1 MTTDTTAGP
10 PSGSINRQRKPRDFY
25 LDKAHLKWSKDKTK
39 EYFESAEEKY
49 IWPLIKICGL
59 ALAFA
64 TSSVL
69 LQSYLSAVVVCLGI
83 AMTYQHVIA
92 LMVPNTVVMPALD
105 LQTFYSNPH

>member
-1 MTTDTTAGP
+1 MTRETSAGP
-10 PSGSINRQRKPRDFY
+10 ASGAPNCQRKPRNFY

-39 EYFESAEEKY
+39 AYFESAEEKV

-64 TSSVL
+64 SSSAL
-69 LQSYLSAVVVCLGI
+69 LESYLSAVVVCLGI

-92 LMVPNTVVMPALD
+92 LIVPNTIVMPALD